1 MPVRSLTGFTLIE
14 LLVVLLIIGLFLGF
28 VSCSIDSGSRSRQ
41 WLQTTELLAR
51 ETSLA
56 LLEAQSDG
64 RDRGLG
70 LVRVSA
76 GTWSWRWYQQR
87 DGQWLPDDT
96 DPADAAFT
104 AAREFPVAIEAE
116 LRVDAKAVELG
127 NRNVDTSLSV
137 PDMVFFASGE
147 MTPFIIRLNDSQ
159 SVSSEAIALCGDALG
174 RMQVV
179 RDTNASCD
187 GIVL

>member
-1 MPVRSLTGFTLIE
+1 MPVRRDFGFTLIE
-14 LLVVLLIIGLFLGF
+14 LLVVLLIIGLSLGF
-28 VSCSIDSGSRSRQ
+28 VSVSIDSGSRSRQ
-41 WLQTTELLAR
+41 WLQATELLAR

-70 LVRVSA
+70 LARVSA
-76 GTWSWRWYQQR
+76 DNWSWRWYQQR
-87 DGQWLPDDT
+87 DGQWLPDETDT
-96 DPADAAFT
+96 ADAMFT
-104 AAREFPVAIEAE
+104 AASEFPAAIEAE

-147 MTPFIIRLNDSQ
+147 MTPFILRLHDSQ
-159 SVSSEAIALCGDALG
+159 SISSEAIALCGDALG
-174 RMQVV
+174 RMQIV
-179 RDTNASCD
+179 RDTNALCA
-187 GIVL
+187 GTLL